1 MRKRYSILLLAVSVI
16 FSLMLT
22 ACQPDPAQQADPAK
36 LQVAVSFNAMK
47 EFVQAVG
54 QDKVQVTTLIP
65 DGTEPHEFQPTPRE
79 IKALHHAKVLVCN
92 GMGMEPWQDD
102 AVKAADNKSLVVVDA
117 ADGVT
122 PIHLTD
128 PAEKREHGE
137 DDPHTWLSLVNA
149 QIEVQNIAD
158 ALAKADPDNARF
170 YQDNAKAYK
179 AQLQQLLAEY
189 QAKFQ
194 QAGRKDF
201 VTSHAAFAYLC
212 RDFGL
217 DQKSVEDVFAS
228 GEPTSRSL
236 ATLIDYSKANQVKT
250 IFVEEAVSTKTAD
263 TLANEVGAKTQVIHT
278 MESSEGD
285 KTYLDRMKENLAEIY
300 ASLQ

>member
-1 MRKRYSILLLAVSVI
+1 MKKRWGILFLVLSLAVS
-16 FSLMLT
+16 LLT
-22 ACQPDPAQQADPAK
+22 ACQSEPAQKADPNK
-36 LQVAVSFNAMK
+36 IQVAVSFNAMK
-47 EFVQAVG
+47 EFTEAVG
-54 QDKVQVTTLIP
+54 KDKVQVTTLIP

-79 IKALHHAKVLVCN
+79 IKAINHAQVLVVN
-92 GMGMEPWQDD
+92 GMGMEPWLDD
-102 AVKAADNKSLVVVDA
+102 AVKAADNKKLITVKA
-117 ADGVT
+117 AQGVT
-122 PIHLTD
+122 PIILSD
-128 PAEKREHGE
+128 PAEKREHGD

-158 ALAKADPDNARF
+158 ALAKADPDNAQY
-170 YQDNAKAYK
+170 YQDNAQAYK

-189 QAKFQ
+189 QSKFQ
-194 QAGRKDF
+194 QARRKDF

-217 DQKSVEDVFAS
+217 EQKSVEDVFAS

-236 ATLIDYSKANQVKT
+236 ATLIDYSKANHVKT

-263 TLANEVGAKTQVIHT
+263 TLADEVGADTKVIHT
-278 MESSEGD
+278 MESGEGD